1 MTAISSWKR
10 GDQGNVARVTITD
23 DIGPVDLTSGYLIT
37 WQLRPSPNAS
47 TFVAVSIDDSNAD
60 SGVLLGTIPKETSLG
75 MTPGVW
81 VSDIEVTGESGAPYS
96 SKTFEVEVLPDVS
109 RPVVE
114 VVP

>member
-23 DIGPVDLTSGYLIT
+23 ANGPVDLSTGYLIT

-47 TFVAVSIDDSNAD
+47 TFVVVSVDDSNAD
-60 SGVLLGTIPKETSLG
+60 SGVLLGTIPKDVSLG

-81 VSDIEVTGESGAPYS
+81 VSDIEVTGEDGGPYS
-96 SKTFEVEVLPDVS
+96 SQTFEVEVVPDVS
-109 RPVVE
+109 RPVV